1 MQLDFINLTVL
12 LQNAASVRMILDL
25 KAAQNSCYRNLRF
38 PQKLGQ
44 EKSIE
49 DYLIFA

>member
-1 MQLDFINLTVL
+1 MQLGFVHLTVL

-25 KAAQNSCYRNLRF
+25 KAAQNSCYSNLHF

-44 EKSIE
+44 EKSIG
-49 DYLIFA
+49 DYKR